1 MATTTPT
8 TVTRRATP
16 RPLSTRKLDMVYL
29 AFFIVHVPI
38 MFWMFISTLLCLSH
52 DNDNND
58 NDDNDNDDND
68 NDDNDNDDNDA
79 QPCAM
84 QKIFLPYSLVD
95 LASILPSFLVSP
107 LSHTLRAYQLERFQD
122 QFFVSP
128 PAWFTAYM
136 WIEAVYHVPISL
148 WMVWGLFNDHPLVP
162 LHLLIFSLEVAV
174 TTLTCIVD
182 ISSWKGYSS
191 AQKSDLYGLYVPY
204 LVLGTCSPQLYL
216 YFVFRGLFIPLFR
229 FHVTILAEL
238 VTGSVFRLTTWSS
251 CISACL
257 MGVDAFV
264 RVKRQILQSGG
275 LEKAKTL

>member
-16 RPLSTRKLDMVYL
+16 RPLSTRKLDMLYL

-38 MFWMFISTLLCLSH
+38 MF
-52 DNDNND
+52 
-58 NDDNDNDDND
+58 
-68 NDDNDNDDNDA
+68 
-79 QPCAM
+79 
-84 QKIFLPYSLVD
+84 LVD

-107 LSHTLRAYQLERFQD
+107 LSHTLLAYQLERFQD

-174 TTLTCIVD
+174 TTLTCVVD

-204 LVLGTCSPQLYL
+204 LVL
-216 YFVFRGLFIPLFR
+216 
-229 FHVTILAEL
+229 
-238 VTGSVFRLTTWSS
+238 
-251 CISACL
+251 ACL

-275 LEKAKTL
+275 LEKGKAL